1 MKKLISL
8 AIIAISL
15 AMASNVSAEI
25 THRTGDV
32 VIGTAQLTAQD
43 HAVTLATLAPSPK
56 GIVYLAAETTSGITV
71 YATVTAS
78 YRLVSSGVTGS
89 ASPASTVYYIHSS
102 SSGYDD
108 SPLRFTTGHDYNNVG
123 NTYWTFTIN
132 CGSLQAGAVVNI
144 ECYYN
149 SADN

>member
-1 MKKLISL
+1 MKNLISF
-8 AIIAISL
+8 AIIALSL

-43 HAVTLATLAPSPK
+43 HAVTLATFAPSPK

-71 YATVTAS
+71 YATVTAT
-78 YRLVSSGVTGS
+78 YRSVSTGVTSS
-89 ASPASTVYYIHSS
+89 ASPSSTVYYIHSS

-108 SPLRFTTGHDYNNVG
+108 SPLKISAQSNDISNPA
-123 NTYWTFTIN
+123 YWTFTIN

-149 SADN
+149 SSDN